1 MLIPFAAIIA
11 LTLLFASYLAWSA
24 HSTPQPLP
32 IPVKCCECCEN
43 QKLEVERPF
52 L

>member
-1 MLIPFAAIIA
+1 MLIPSLAA
-11 LTLLFASYLAWSA
+11 LTLPLLFAFYLARTA
-24 HSTPQPLP
+24 RSTPQLLP